1 MMKLDI
7 LAQLHEQL
15 GEIKID
21 IVVFSDPTKPFARLA
36 MQEGVK
42 LWPQ

>member
-1 MMKLDI
+1 MKLDI

-15 GEIKID
+15 GDRKID
-21 IVVFSDPTKPFARLA
+21 IVVFADATMPFAKLA

-42 LWPQ
+42 L